1 MMGISMKFI
10 KYIFAILI
18 IVIVSAS
25 LFDKKE
31 DLSFERPIPIKF
43 SENLREDYRK
53 LPFTGAHNFRDL
65 GGYKTEDGKT
75 VKWGK
80 IYRSDNL
87 HSLTDED
94 LKYMKRLNIKS
105 VVDFRSVEERESEP
119 DRLNPDMTQ
128 VLLPIKFQPKELD
141 DDSIK
146 NLMRDLTFGDL
157 DSSNLLRDFNIV
169 IVEEFTEEYKSFF
182 RHIIENNAEPLVF
195 HCTAGKDRAGF
206 ASAMILTILGVPREK
221 VIEDYLLTNTYVKDH
236 VDDKMLE
243 IELKT
248 FFRADTDNLRK
259 INLVEERYI
268 QAAFDTIDNK
278 WGGMDRYISEAL
290 NLNEEDILKLQ
301 DFYLE

>member
-1 MMGISMKFI
+1 MMGVSMKFI
-10 KYIFAILI
+10 KYIFAILV
-18 IVIVSAS
+18 IVIISAF
-25 LFDKKE
+25 LFDEKE

-43 SENLREDYRK
+43 SEKLREDYRK

-65 GGYKTEDGKT
+65 GGYKTEDGRT

-87 HSLTDED
+87 HFLTDED

-119 DRLNPDMTQ
+119 DRLNPDMKQ
-128 VLLPIKFQPKELD
+128 LLLPIKFQPKELD
-141 DDSIK
+141 NDSIK
-146 NLMRDLTFGDL
+146 NLMKDLTFGDL
-157 DSSNLLRDFNIV
+157 DSSNLLRDFNIA
-169 IVEEFTEEYKSFF
+169 IVEEFADEYKNFF
-182 RHIIENNAEPLVF
+182 RHIIENNAEPFVF

-221 VIEDYLLTNTYVKDH
+221 VIEDYLLTNTYVEDH
-236 VDDKMLE
+236 VDNKMLE

-268 QAAFDTIDNK
+268 QAAFDTIDSK

-290 NLNEEDILKLQ
+290 NLSEEDILKLQ

>member
-1 MMGISMKFI
+1 MKII
-10 KYIFAILI
+10 KYILVVFVL
-18 IVIVSAS
+18 IVISV
-25 LFDKKE
+25 FWFNGKE
-31 DLSFERPIPIKF
+31 IPSFERPIPVKF

-65 GGYKTEDGKT
+65 GGYKTEDGRAL
-75 VKWGK
+75 KWGK
-80 IYRSDNL
+80 IYRSDDL
-87 HSLTDED
+87 HLLTDED
-94 LKYMKRLNIKS
+94 LKYLSRLNIKS
-105 VVDFRSVEERESEP
+105 VVDFRSDEERGSEP

-128 VLLPIKFQPKELD
+128 VLLPIKFQPEELD
-141 DDSIK
+141 DETLK
-146 NLMRDLTFGDL
+146 NLMKNLTFGTL

-169 IVEEFTEEYKSFF
+169 IVKDFATEYKKFF
-182 RHIIENNAEPLVF
+182 RHVIENNAEPIVF

-206 ASAMILTILGVPREK
+206 ASAMILTVLGVPREK

-236 VDDKMLE
+236 VDSEMLE

-268 QAAFDTIDNK
+268 QAAFDTIDSE
-278 WGGMDRYISEAL
+278 WGGMDNYISGAL
-290 NLNEEDILKLQ
+290 GLSEEDILKLK

>member
-1 MMGISMKFI
+1 MKFI
-10 KYIFAILI
+10 KYIF
-18 IVIVSAS
+18 IVFVLAVISV
-25 LFDKKE
+25 FWFNDKE
-31 DLSFERPIPIKF
+31 PLSFERPIPLKF

-65 GGYKTEDGKT
+65 GGYKTEDGRT

-105 VVDFRSVEERESEP
+105 VVDFRSVEERENEP

-146 NLMRDLTFGDL
+146 NLMKDLTFGDL
-157 DSSNLLRDFNIV
+157 DSSNLLRDFNII
-169 IVEEFTEEYKSFF
+169 IVEEFTDEYKNFF

-268 QAAFDTIDNK
+268 QAAFDTIDSK

>member
-1 MMGISMKFI
+1 MKII
-10 KYIFAILI
+10 KYILVVFVL
-18 IVIVSAS
+18 IVISV
-25 LFDKKE
+25 FWFNGKE
-31 DLSFERPIPIKF
+31 IPSFERPIPVKF

-65 GGYKTEDGKT
+65 GGYKTEDGRAL
-75 VKWGK
+75 KWGK
-80 IYRSDNL
+80 IYRSDDL
-87 HSLTDED
+87 HLLTDED
-94 LKYMKRLNIKS
+94 LKYLSRLNIKS
-105 VVDFRSVEERESEP
+105 VVDFRSDEERESEP

-128 VLLPIKFQPKELD
+128 VLLPIKFQPEELD
-141 DDSIK
+141 DETLK
-146 NLMRDLTFGDL
+146 NLMKNLTFGTL

-169 IVEEFTEEYKSFF
+169 IVKDFATEYKKFF
-182 RHIIENNAEPLVF
+182 RHVIENNAEPIVF

-206 ASAMILTILGVPREK
+206 ASAMIFTVLGVPREK

-236 VDDKMLE
+236 VDSEMLE

-268 QAAFDTIDNK
+268 QAAFDTIDSE
-278 WGGMDRYISEAL
+278 WGGMDNYISGAL
-290 NLNEEDILKLQ
+290 GLSEEDILKLK

>member
-1 MMGISMKFI
+1 MNFFKYLFI
-10 KYIFAILI
+10 VLTLAVFS
-18 IVIVSAS
+18 V
-25 LFDKKE
+25 FWFNNKE
-31 DLSFERPIPIKF
+31 PLSFERPIPLKF

-65 GGYKTEDGKT
+65 GGYKTEDGRT

-105 VVDFRSVEERESEP
+105 VVDFRSLEERESEP

-128 VLLPIKFQPKELD
+128 VLLPINFQPKELD

-146 NLMRDLTFGDL
+146 NIIKDLTFGDL

-169 IVEEFTEEYKSFF
+169 IVEEFAEEYKNFF
-182 RHIIENNAEPLVF
+182 RYIIENNAEPLVF

-268 QAAFDTIDNK
+268 QAAFDTIDSK

-290 NLNEEDILKLQ
+290 NLNEEDILKLK

>member
-1 MMGISMKFI
+1 MKII
-10 KYIFAILI
+10 KYILVVFVLT
-18 IVIVSAS
+18 IVSV
-25 LFDKKE
+25 FWFNGKE
-31 DLSFERPIPIKF
+31 IPSFERPIPVKF

-65 GGYKTEDGKT
+65 GGYKTEDGRSL
-75 VKWGK
+75 KWGK
-80 IYRSDNL
+80 IYRSDDL
-87 HSLTDED
+87 HLLTDED
-94 LKYMKRLNIKS
+94 LKYLSRLNIKS
-105 VVDFRSVEERESEP
+105 VVDFRSDEERGSEP

-128 VLLPIKFQPKELD
+128 VLLPIKFQPEEFD
-141 DDSIK
+141 DETLK
-146 NLMRDLTFGDL
+146 NLMKNLTFGTL

-169 IVEEFTEEYKSFF
+169 IVKDFATEYKKFF
-182 RHIIENNAEPLVF
+182 RHVIENNAEPIVF

-206 ASAMILTILGVPREK
+206 ASAMILTVLGVPREK

-236 VDDKMLE
+236 VDSEMLE

-268 QAAFDTIDNK
+268 QAAFDTIDNE
-278 WGGMDRYISEAL
+278 WGGMDNYISGAL
-290 NLNEEDILKLQ
+290 GLSEEDILKLK

>member
-1 MMGISMKFI
+1 MKII
-10 KYIFAILI
+10 KYILVVFVL
-18 IVIVSAS
+18 IVISV
-25 LFDKKE
+25 FWFNGKE
-31 DLSFERPIPIKF
+31 IPSFERPIPEKF

-65 GGYKTEDGKT
+65 GGYKTEDGRAL
-75 VKWGK
+75 KWGK
-80 IYRSDNL
+80 IYRSDDL
-87 HSLTDED
+87 HLLTDED
-94 LKYMKRLNIKS
+94 LKYLSRLNIKS
-105 VVDFRSVEERESEP
+105 VVDFRSDEERESEP

-128 VLLPIKFQPKELD
+128 VLLPIKFQPEELD
-141 DDSIK
+141 DETLK
-146 NLMRDLTFGDL
+146 NLMKNLTFGTL

-169 IVEEFTEEYKSFF
+169 IVKDFATEYKKFF
-182 RHIIENNAEPLVF
+182 RHVIENNAEPIVF

-206 ASAMILTILGVPREK
+206 ASAMILTVLGVPREK

-236 VDDKMLE
+236 VDSEMLE

-268 QAAFDTIDNK
+268 QAAFDTIDSE
-278 WGGMDRYISEAL
+278 WGGMDNYISGAL
-290 NLNEEDILKLQ
+290 GLSEEDILKLK

>member
-1 MMGISMKFI
+1 MKII
-10 KYIFAILI
+10 KYILVVFVL
-18 IVIVSAS
+18 IVISV
-25 LFDKKE
+25 FWFNGKE
-31 DLSFERPIPIKF
+31 TPSFERPIPVKF

-65 GGYKTEDGKT
+65 GGYKTEDGRAL
-75 VKWGK
+75 KWGK
-80 IYRSDNL
+80 IYRSDDL
-87 HSLTDED
+87 HLLTDED
-94 LKYMKRLNIKS
+94 LKYLSRLNIKS
-105 VVDFRSVEERESEP
+105 VVDFRSDEERESEP

-128 VLLPIKFQPKELD
+128 VLLPIKFQPEELD
-141 DDSIK
+141 DETLK
-146 NLMRDLTFGDL
+146 NLMKNLTFGTL

-169 IVEEFTEEYKSFF
+169 IIKDFATEYKKFF
-182 RHIIENNAEPLVF
+182 RHVIENNAEPIVF

-206 ASAMILTILGVPREK
+206 ASAMILTVLGVPREK

-236 VDDKMLE
+236 VDSEMLE

-268 QAAFDTIDNK
+268 QAAFDTIDSE
-278 WGGMDRYISEAL
+278 WGGMDNYISGAL
-290 NLNEEDILKLQ
+290 GLSEEDILKLK

>member
-1 MMGISMKFI
+1 MMGVSMKFI
-10 KYIFAILI
+10 KYIFAILV
-18 IVIVSAS
+18 IVIISAF
-25 LFDKKE
+25 LFDEKE

-43 SENLREDYRK
+43 SEKLREDYRK

-65 GGYKTEDGKT
+65 GGYKTEDGRT

-87 HSLTDED
+87 HFLTDED

-105 VVDFRSVEERESEP
+105 VVDFRSVGERENEP

-141 DDSIK
+141 DGSIK
-146 NLMRDLTFGDL
+146 NLMKDLTFGDL

-169 IVEEFTEEYKSFF
+169 IVEEFTDEYKNFF

-268 QAAFDTIDNK
+268 QAAFDTIDSK

>member
-1 MMGISMKFI
+1 MKFI
-10 KYIFAILI
+10 KYIFVVFVLA
-18 IVIVSAS
+18 VISV
-25 LFDKKE
+25 FWFNDKE
-31 DLSFERPIPIKF
+31 SLSFERPIPLKF

-65 GGYKTEDGKT
+65 GGYKTEDGRT

-94 LKYMKRLNIKS
+94 LKYMKRLNIES
-105 VVDFRSVEERESEP
+105 VVDFRSVEERENEP

-128 VLLPIKFQPKELD
+128 VLLPIKFQPKEMD
-141 DDSIK
+141 DDTIK
-146 NLMRDLTFGDL
+146 NLMKDLTFGDL
-157 DSSNLLRDFNIV
+157 DSSNLLRDFNIA
-169 IVEEFTEEYKSFF
+169 IVEEFTEEYKNFF
-182 RHIIENNAEPLVF
+182 RYIIENNADPFVF

-259 INLVEERYI
+259 ISLVEERYL
-268 QAAFDTIDNK
+268 QAAFDTIDSE
-278 WGGMDRYISEAL
+278 WGGIDRYISEAL
-290 NLNEEDILKLQ
+290 SLNEEDILKLQ

>member
-1 MMGISMKFI
+1 MKII
-10 KYIFAILI
+10 KYILVVFVL
-18 IVIVSAS
+18 IVISV
-25 LFDKKE
+25 FWFNGKE
-31 DLSFERPIPIKF
+31 IPSFERPIPVKF

-65 GGYKTEDGKT
+65 GGYKTEDGRAL
-75 VKWGK
+75 KWGK
-80 IYRSDNL
+80 IYRSDDL
-87 HSLTDED
+87 HLLTDED
-94 LKYMKRLNIKS
+94 LKYLSRLNIKS
-105 VVDFRSVEERESEP
+105 VVDFRSDEERESEP

-128 VLLPIKFQPKELD
+128 VLLPIKFQPEEVD
-141 DDSIK
+141 DETLK
-146 NLMRDLTFGDL
+146 NLMKNLTFGTL

-169 IVEEFTEEYKSFF
+169 IVKDFATEYKKFF
-182 RHIIENNAEPLVF
+182 RHVIENNAEPIVF

-206 ASAMILTILGVPREK
+206 ASAMILTVLGVPREK

-236 VDDKMLE
+236 VDSEMLE

-268 QAAFDTIDNK
+268 QAAFDTIDSE
-278 WGGMDRYISEAL
+278 WGGMNNYISEAL
-290 NLNEEDILKLQ
+290 GLSEEDILKLQ

>member
-1 MMGISMKFI
+1 MKII
-10 KYIFAILI
+10 KYILVVFVL
-18 IVIVSAS
+18 IVISV
-25 LFDKKE
+25 FWFNGKE
-31 DLSFERPIPIKF
+31 IPSFERPIPVKF

-65 GGYKTEDGKT
+65 GGYKTEDGRAL
-75 VKWGK
+75 KWGK
-80 IYRSDNL
+80 IYRSDDL
-87 HSLTDED
+87 HLLTDED
-94 LKYMKRLNIKS
+94 LKYLSKLNIKS
-105 VVDFRSVEERESEP
+105 VVDFRSDEERESEP

-128 VLLPIKFQPKELD
+128 VLLPIKFQPEEVD
-141 DDSIK
+141 DETLK
-146 NLMRDLTFGDL
+146 NLMKNLTFGTL

-169 IVEEFTEEYKSFF
+169 IVKDFATEYKKFF
-182 RHIIENNAEPLVF
+182 RHVIENNAEPIVF

-206 ASAMILTILGVPREK
+206 ASAMILTVLGVPREK

-236 VDDKMLE
+236 VDSEMLE

-268 QAAFDTIDNK
+268 QAAFDTIDSE
-278 WGGMDRYISEAL
+278 WGGMDNYISGAL
-290 NLNEEDILKLQ
+290 GLSEEDILKLK